1 MAFERRCRA
10 RHAFAR
16 KLRGEESATSRCC
29 RRGSLP
35 HRKLAG
41 PRLSSGHV
49 SRHRDRDR
57 IRDLLGIQTIDETG
71 ACRDRRCHEYALVPA
86 PIANPDLIGKRTE
99 NFVRRHDTGD
109 ELPAGRIARFGRR
122 EHGREHVARMS
133 RTARDEGVV
142 RVEVSYH
149 HRIGERRHLQR
160 RADAVSDQ
168 TRARAAAVS
177 ACETTSNVCRFASI
191 PAQRACDGVQDVT
204 LRGLDRARAEI
215 LETK

>member
-1 MAFERRCRA
+1 MAFERRCRT

-29 RRGSLP
+29 RCGPLP

-41 PRLSSGHV
+41 PRLSCGHV
-49 SRHRDRDR
+49 SRHCDRDR
-57 IRDLLGIQTIDETG
+57 IRDLLSIQAVDETG

-86 PIANPDLIGKRTE
+86 SIANPHLIRKCAE
-99 NFVRRHDTGD
+99 NLVRRNDTGD
-109 ELPAGRIARFGRR
+109 ELFTWRIARFGRR

-133 RTARDEGVV
+133 RTARNERIV
-142 RVEVSYH
+142 RVEVPHH

-168 TRARAAAVS
+168 TSARAAAVG
-177 ACETTSNVCRFASI
+177 ACETTGNVCRFASI
-191 PAQRACDGVQDVT
+191 SAQRACDGVQDVT